1 MSDEDFIKSMVLK
14 EDDKNPVVFQ
24 DEYLEILQSRH
35 GHIKALE
42 KLKTFFFNCTSET
55 PDENQRVWEIVGYY
69 LKATNRI
76 NQAIYIFEQL
86 YEHILNYQ
94 FIKNKRIHK
103 GLPLVLI
110 SQYHLESGRPATS
123 LRYLMLT
130 LCEDA
135 IRDLD
140 SVGHLDKA
148 EGGVYFRLAFQWGMP
163 DSVIDAYAQR
173 LNELSKEDP
182 TNSFFP
188 EWMLQSIDNNWNI
201 AIPTQ
206 LEAFTYSISRAYVKY
221 LYDKLGSGTGKE
233 LEYLSEHLLMGIP
246 GCRTYRRVNTRST
259 DYDIVCAM
267 ECNYADFRKEIGTY
281 FICECKDWDK
291 PINFSSIAKF
301 CRVLDSVKCK
311 FGIVF
316 SKNGITG
323 DKEVKFADV
332 ERLKVFQ
339 DRGMVILVID
349 SNDITSIQ
357 SGINFIVMLRAKY
370 EDIRLDSPNR
380 KHELE

>member
-1 MSDEDFIKSMVLK
+1 MTDEEFIVKTMLK
-14 EDDKNPVVFQ
+14 DDLQSPIVFK
-24 DEYLEILQSRH
+24 DNYLEILQSRH
-35 GHIKALE
+35 GHIEALE
-42 KLKTFFFNCTSET
+42 KLKASFFNCTAQT

-69 LKATNRI
+69 IKEKSRI
-76 NQAIYIFEQL
+76 NQAIFIFEQL

-94 FIKNKRIHK
+94 INKNKRIHK

-110 SQYHLESGRPATS
+110 SQYQLESGRPATA

-130 LCEDA
+130 LCEDS

-140 SVGHLDKA
+140 SAGHLDKA
-148 EGGVYFRLAFQWGMP
+148 EGGVYFRLAFHWGMP
-163 DSVIDAYAQR
+163 DSVIDSYAQR
-173 LNELSKEDP
+173 FNALSKENP
-182 TNSFFP
+182 TDAMFP
-188 EWMLQSIDNNWNI
+188 EWMLQAIDNNWNI
-201 AIPTQ
+201 AVPTQ
-206 LEAFTYSISRAYVKY
+206 LEAYTYSVSRPYVKY
-221 LYDKLGSGTGKE
+221 LFDKLGSGTGRE
-233 LEYLSEHLLMGIP
+233 LELLSEHLLMGIP
-246 GCRTYRRVNTRST
+246 GCRTYRRINSRST
-259 DYDIVCAM
+259 DYDIVCAL

-281 FICECKDWDK
+281 FICECKDWNK

-339 DRGMVILVID
+339 DRGMVILIID
-349 SNDITSIQ
+349 KNDIENIQ
-357 SGINFIVMLRAKY
+357 KGINFIVMLRSKY
-370 EDIRLDSPNR
+370 EDIRLDSPTR